1 MQKQVRD
8 LRVEKESYRLEVI
21 EAKELKHQNIE
32 YQQMILKFEEQSR
45 IKEHE
50 WKCMQDAIKQK
61 VDMQD

>member
-1 MQKQVRD
+1 M
-8 LRVEKESYRLEVI
+8 EVI
-21 EAKELKHQNIE
+21 EAKELRHQNIE